1 MTDQQSTDEFVT
13 KWGPLGGTEPELR
26 FAKAYL
32 EHFGYLEQADGR
44 PVTIGEIQ
52 ERLKDFQAIAGIPET
67 GVLDA
72 ITSEAFTWP
81 RCNITD
87 HEMLRRRRRG
97 GGSQDDAAA
106 ASGSR
111 WTKKVLTYRI
121 QTYLPKLQASDMDAL
136 VDQAFQDWENVSGL
150 QITRVS
156 SGGDMVISIGRGRQ
170 DGFDG
175 PGSVL
180 AWAQLPNGSNRQLL
194 SKFDADENWVTNP
207 RARGILFR
215 AVACHEFGHFL
226 GLEHSSN
233 SSALMAPFYNVQII
247 KPQANDDI
255 SRIQRLYG
263 KPTSQPTPTPSPS
276 PTPTPTP
283 TPVPTGGDKFY
294 NWGVKIGPTG
304 LITGWDLGPDWIAV
318 RR

>member
-1 MTDQQSTDEFVT
+1 MTDEQAQDSATFMT
-13 KWGPLGGTEPELR
+13 RWGSLGNSEPELR
-26 FAKAYL
+26 FAAAYL
-32 EHFGYLEQADGR
+32 SHFGYMETTDGR

-52 ERLKDFQAIAGIPET
+52 GMLKDFQAIAGIPET

-72 ITSEAFTWP
+72 LTSEAFTWP

-170 DGFDG
+170 
-175 PGSVL
+175 GS
-180 AWAQLPNGSNRQLL
+180 A
-194 SKFDADENWVTNP
+194 
-207 RARGILFR
+207 
-215 AVACHEFGHFL
+215 
-226 GLEHSSN
+226 
-233 SSALMAPFYNVQII
+233 
-247 KPQANDDI
+247 
-255 SRIQRLYG
+255 
-263 KPTSQPTPTPSPS
+263 
-276 PTPTPTP
+276 
-283 TPVPTGGDKFY
+283 
-294 NWGVKIGPTG
+294 
-304 LITGWDLGPDWIAV
+304 
-318 RR
+318 